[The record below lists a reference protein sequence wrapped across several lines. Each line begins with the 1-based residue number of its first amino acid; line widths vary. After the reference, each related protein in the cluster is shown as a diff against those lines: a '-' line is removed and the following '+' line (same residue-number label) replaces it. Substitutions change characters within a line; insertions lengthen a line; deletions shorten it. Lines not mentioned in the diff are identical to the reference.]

1 MSDPLTIRA
10 PTDTDRPA
18 ILHVLRDAFRREEEA
33 NLVELLWRDDAMNV
47 EVIAEEE
54 GEIVGY
60 CGFSP
65 ITTEPA
71 SEGILFGLAPLA
83 VLNAR
88 QGHGIGKALA
98 MKGLE
103 ECRNKNAEL
112 IVVLGEPDYYARFG
126 FKPAADFNAKWAALD
141 AGPAF
146 QLIDF
151 EGVTDER
158 PLLIHY
164 HPAFSEV

>member
-1 MSDPLTIRA
+1 MSEPLIIRT

-33 NLVELLWRDDAMNV
+33 KLVELLWRDDAMKV
-47 EVIAEEE
+47 EVVAEES
-54 GEIVGY
+54 GEIIGY

-65 ITTEPA
+65 ITTEPVR
-71 SEGILFGLAPLA
+71 EGVLFGLAPLA
-83 VLNAR
+83 VLNDR
-88 QGHGIGKALA
+88 QGKGVGKALA

-103 ECRNKNAEL
+103 ACRKQNAAMV
-112 IVVLGEPDYYARFG
+112 VVLGEPDYYSKFG
-126 FKPAADFNAKWAALD
+126 FKPACEFNAKWAALD

-151 EGVTDER
+151 EGVTDGS